1 MTYVASTQ
9 DKMTDRDTATE
20 PHKAT
25 HTATC
30 HAVLSVWGRDESS
43 PAAYRY
49 ICAFAFLSHIHSC
62 SNPLSFVLL
71 LPLLHYDIITT
82 WHTHMSSSKPAPA
95 HIPREIPS
103 RTDLWLRC
111 PLYSTIATHKGS
123 AKTKG
128 EYYEVG
134 R

>member
-1 MTYVASTQ
+1 MANPYTRHKIRKDTDKDTDMTDVCTYVASTQ

-30 HAVLSVWGRDESS
+30 HAVLPFRQSGEET
-43 PAAYRY
+43 
-49 ICAFAFLSHIHSC
+49 SHHLPPTGIYVHLLFYPIHSC
-62 SNPLSFVLL
+62 SNPLSFVHL

-103 RTDLWLRC
+103 RTDL
-111 PLYSTIATHKGS
+111 
-123 AKTKG
+123 
-128 EYYEVG
+128 
-134 R
+134 